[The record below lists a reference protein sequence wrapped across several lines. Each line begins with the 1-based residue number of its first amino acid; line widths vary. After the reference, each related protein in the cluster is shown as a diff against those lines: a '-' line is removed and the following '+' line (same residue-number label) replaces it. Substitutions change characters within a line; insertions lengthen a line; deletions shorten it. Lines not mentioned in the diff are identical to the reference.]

1 MSAERDDMELSKLIQ
16 RQLLSDRRR
25 GFLVDFETDADRL
38 RQIEEDLIGLFGE
51 VGEFANLIKKVRLSQ
66 DHADYSGPQLDEVSH
81 PLRIELADAA
91 IYIFRLSA
99 ILGGNLEDDILEK
112 MNLNDVRYGK
122 LR

>member
-1 MSAERDDMELSKLIQ
+1 MELSKLIE

-25 GFLVDFETDADRL
+25 GFLVDFATDADRL

-66 DHADYSGPQLDEVSH
+66 DHADYSGPQLGEVSH

-99 ILGGNLEDDILEK
+99 ILGGNLEEDILEK